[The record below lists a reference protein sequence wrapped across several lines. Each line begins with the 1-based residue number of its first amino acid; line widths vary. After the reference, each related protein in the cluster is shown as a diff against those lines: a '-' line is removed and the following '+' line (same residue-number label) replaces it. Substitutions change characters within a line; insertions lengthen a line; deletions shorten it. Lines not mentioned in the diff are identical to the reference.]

1 MSAIC
6 TPDQVPLFKKTE
18 RAIALLLMSL
28 ALAMMSTDTLA
39 LSTRV
44 YYVHGDN
51 PQQLQQSIEKLY
63 GDQAAV
69 GVSDG
74 QLIVR
79 GKPEVLEEIGQLI
92 AKLEGR
98 PRTLHI
104 TLSTSDLNPDT
115 GKQYATV
122 GAKPRTLSVAEG
134 KPLLLLE
141 EHTRESPRSNGIFW
155 NSIEDIPNYKNSI
168 SVTPRVMGKSV
179 ELQVSYY
186 YQNNNRRWHTTAT
199 LNGQLGDWIAVVN
212 DLDKIQADGSSK
224 QVSTGVAGGGS
235 LFIQV
240 RLAQ

>member
-1 MSAIC
+1 MRAIF
-6 TPDQVPLFKKTE
+6 TPDKVARLKKTE
-18 RAIALLLMSL
+18 RAVALFTISL
-28 ALAMMSTDTLA
+28 VLAMSSPGTHA
-39 LSTRV
+39 LSTGV
-44 YYVHGDN
+44 YSVHGDN

-69 GVSDG
+69 GISDG

-79 GKPEVLEEIGQLI
+79 AKAEVLEEIGKLI
-92 AKLEGR
+92 ARLESGA
-98 PRTLHI
+98 RTLHI
-104 TLSTSDLNPDT
+104 TLSATGLSPDK
-115 GKQYATV
+115 GRQYATA

-141 EHTRESPRSNGIFW
+141 EHTRERPQSNGIFW

-168 SVTPRVMGKSV
+168 SVVPRVMGQSV
-179 ELQVSYY
+179 ELEVSYY
-186 YQNNNRRWHTTAT
+186 YQSNNRRRHTTAT

-212 DLDKIQADGSSK
+212 DLDKIQADGSIK